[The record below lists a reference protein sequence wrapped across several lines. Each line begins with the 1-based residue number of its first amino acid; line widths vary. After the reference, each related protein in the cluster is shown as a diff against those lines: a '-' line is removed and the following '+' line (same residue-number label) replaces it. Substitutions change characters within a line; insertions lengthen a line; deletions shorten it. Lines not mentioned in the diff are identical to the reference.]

1 MKTIVFAIQKG
12 GQGKSMLATH
22 FAFYAAQAK
31 HRVLA
36 VDLDGQGNFSR
47 NLCAEAFD
55 KDVAPSLC
63 LFEGKARPALPLQ
76 SQHFNPGAVSL
87 FSGDHRLVR
96 VDEIPKL
103 VPASLQASLRGVGS
117 QFDVCVIDPPPTL
130 GKRLR
135 AALMAADYVVMPFA
149 PARESVDGLG
159 DLLDT
164 IEQVKKEHNPSLQ
177 VLGLLANK
185 INSRSLDEKK
195 TLKEIEAA
203 APGMLLATRIHERT
217 SISSAMAR
225 SEPVWVRS
233 GGASQRLAAQEL
245 HVACAH
251 ILKSMVKN

>member
-22 FAFYAAQAK
+22 FAFYAAESK
-31 HRVLA
+31 HSVLA

-47 NLCAEAFD
+47 NLTTEAID
-55 KDVAPSLC
+55 KEASPALS
-63 LFEGKARPALPLQ
+63 LFEGRMRPALPL
-76 SQHFNPGAVSL
+76 SGKYIAPGRAAL

-96 VDEIPKL
+96 VDEVPKL
-103 VPASLQASLRGVGS
+103 LPASLRDSLQSLASS
-117 QFDVCVIDPPPTL
+117 FDICVIDPPPTL

-159 DLLDT
+159 DLMDT
-164 IEQVKKEHNPSLQ
+164 IETVKKEHNPALQ

-195 TLKEIEAA
+195 TLHEIEVA
-203 APGMLLATRIHERT
+203 APGMLLPTRIHERT
-217 SISSAMAR
+217 SIASAMA
-225 SEPVWVRS
+225 SSQPVWVRS
-233 GGASQRLAAQEL
+233 GGASQRLASQEL
-245 HVACAH
+245 RAACAH
-251 ILKSMVKN
+251 ILKAMLKK

>member
-31 HRVLA
+31 QRVLA

-47 NLCAEAFD
+47 NLCAELID
-55 KDVAPSLC
+55 KEAAPALS
-63 LFEGKARPALPLQ
+63 LFEGAQRPALPLS
-76 SQHFNPGAVSL
+76 SQHLGPGSASL

-96 VDEIPKL
+96 VDEVPKL
-103 VPASLQASLRGVGS
+103 VPGSLRDGLVGIAQS
-117 QFDVCVIDPPPTL
+117 YDVCVIDPPPTL

-164 IEQVKKEHNPSLQ
+164 IEQIKKEHNPSLQ

-203 APGMLLATRIHERT
+203 APGMLLPTRIHERT
-217 SISSAMAR
+217 SIASAMAA
-225 SEPVWVRS
+225 SQPVWVRS

-245 HVACAH
+245 RAACAH
-251 ILKSMVKN
+251 ILKAMLKK